1 MIVEEMPSYKGGT
14 EILEKAL
21 NELIKVDSK
30 LKGEIFVWATIN
42 CEGKAFGFQIVKFLD
57 KELEEKIISELVK
70 LQNWEAGKQR
80 GKKVDTIKNIR
91 LNIRKGRIT
100 VLN

>member
-1 MIVEEMPSYKGGT
+1 MT
-14 EILEKAL
+14 ILQ
-21 NELIKVDSK
+21 
-30 LKGEIFVWATIN
+30 TT
-42 CEGKAFGFQIVKFLD
+42 Q
-57 KELEEKIISELVK
+57 